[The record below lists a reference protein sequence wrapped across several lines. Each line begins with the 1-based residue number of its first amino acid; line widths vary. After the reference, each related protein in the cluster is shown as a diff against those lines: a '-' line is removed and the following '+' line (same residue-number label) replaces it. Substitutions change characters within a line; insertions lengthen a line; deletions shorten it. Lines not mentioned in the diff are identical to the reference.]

1 MNLSNREAEITLLL
15 LRNPQG
21 LNVPDLTKGINVSK
35 RTIYRELS
43 ILETML
49 ARLSIQLIKTDGLY
63 HLVGSQDSFKE
74 LRNQLTQSNVQN
86 FLTSVATR
94 QSAIVCKLLTV
105 DTIITTQS
113 LADEFEVS
121 GTTITQDLKTIEPI
135 FDDYELKLVR
145 IKAKGIRVDGKES
158 NVRRVLSGI
167 LSSEINEYEFFEFV
181 GHLYEKETTSV
192 SGSSSQYFIN
202 LLDFYLLQRASSA
215 IEKHSKSDFT
225 SLSDSQLKQLM
236 IVLTVSA
243 WRIRM
248 GKLVG
253 EFKQVDKDTIF
264 RYQQIAI
271 DLYNEFDED
280 VKNSISLMELE
291 FMAQQIQ
298 GMSFS
303 ISKNVLQDDFDLTLS
318 YQVRNLIQEVSVDF
332 DYDFKTDDTLF
343 NDLMAHIGS
352 ALKRRVSH
360 LPEINNPL
368 LQNVIE
374 NYPQLYDQVI
384 KALGDVFNGRLT
396 NSEAAYILIHFAS
409 SFEQQRQNKPIS
421 ALVICANG
429 IGTAKVLASRL
440 KKTIPEISHY
450 QVSRVAELN
459 HLELKQYDII
469 LSTIFLPGFKLPYKM
484 ISPLLLNNE
493 IEEIKGF
500 LNDRFGIVEVR
511 QGKKVIV
518 STENAIEE
526 LDGLYNKIQIAH
538 KLQDQ
543 IEVTKIDNRLFNL
556 QQTLLLLSRRLRP
569 EYVNNPDKVA
579 TALYQRMQLAPVG
592 LPGTSMAL
600 IHTTNE
606 GVRKPF
612 FALYDLSNPILIKG
626 MDYKSMNL
634 KRCLFMIATK
644 DLPQFS
650 IDLLGSIS
658 SSIIDNELNI
668 QIYENG
674 TSEEIKQL
682 IAKLFLRVI
691 KEEDWK

>member
-1 MNLSNREAEITLLL
+1 MDLSNRESEITLLL

-21 LNVPDLTKGINVSK
+21 LNVTDLTKGINVSK

-43 ILETML
+43 SLETML
-49 ARLSIQLIKTDGLY
+49 ARLAIQLTKTDGLY
-63 HLVGSQDSFKE
+63 HLVGSTDSFTE
-74 LRNQLTQSNVQN
+74 LRNVLTQSDTQTI
-86 FLTSVATR
+86 LTSVATR

-105 DTIITTQS
+105 DTIVTIQS

-121 GTTITQDLKTIEPI
+121 TTTITQDLKTIEPI
-135 FDDYELKLVR
+135 FDDYELELVR

-181 GHLYEKETTSV
+181 GHIEDPASI
-192 SGSSSQYFIN
+192 SANSSQYFIN
-202 LLDFYLLQRASSA
+202 LLDFRLLKQASDA
-215 IEKHSKSDFT
+215 MEKHVKSDFT

-236 IVLTVSA
+236 IILTVSA
-243 WRIRM
+243 GRIRM
-248 GKLVG
+248 GKIIDD
-253 EFKQVDKDTIF
+253 FQAVDKNSIF
-264 RYQQIAI
+264 QYQRIAI
-271 DLYNEFDED
+271 DLYNDFDGD
-280 VKNSISLMELE
+280 VRDKITLMELE

-298 GMSFS
+298 GMSFE
-303 ISKNVLQDDFDLTLS
+303 ISSNVLQDDFDLTLS
-318 YQVRNLIQEVSVDF
+318 YQVRNLIEKVSKDF
-332 DYDFKTDDTLF
+332 DYDFKTDETLF
-343 NDLMAHIGS
+343 TDLMAHIGS
-352 ALKRRVSH
+352 ALKRRVSQ
-360 LPEINNPL
+360 LPEINNPV

-374 NYPQLYDQVI
+374 NYPELYDEVI
-384 KALGDVFNGRLT
+384 KALDNVFSGRLPK
-396 NSEAAYILIHFAS
+396 SEAAYILIHFAS

-421 ALVICANG
+421 ALVVCANG
-429 IGTAKVLASRL
+429 IGTAKVLENRL

-459 HLELKQYDII
+459 HINLKEFDII
-469 LSTIFLPGFKLPYKM
+469 LSTIFLPGFKLPYKV

-493 IEEIKGF
+493 IDEIKSF
-500 LNDRFGIVEVR
+500 LNERFGVVEVSPA
-511 QGKKVIV
+511 KKQIID
-518 STENAIEE
+518 SSNAIEE
-526 LDGLYNKIQIAH
+526 LDGLHNKVHFAH
-538 KLQDQ
+538 VLLNQ
-543 IEVTKIDNRLFNL
+543 IEVKDIDNRLFNL

-569 EYVNNPDKVA
+569 EFVSNPDQVA
-579 TALYQRMQLAPVG
+579 TALYQRMEKAPVG
-592 LPGTSMAL
+592 LPNTTMAL

-634 KRCLFMIATK
+634 KRCLFMIAPK

-650 IDLLGSIS
+650 NDLLGSIS
-658 SSIIDNELNI
+658 SSIIDNELNLHTY
-668 QIYENG
+668 QTG
-674 TSEEIKQL
+674 SEVEIKQL